1 MVIPAAIAKAAATL
15 LTNEKTRK
23 GFGWVLVA
31 VFSPVILL
39 IALLCSIGS
48 GGAEHNNASV
58 EACFYGSTLSAEVPA
73 EFRHSIEEMRSA
85 FSLLDSAVAS
95 ANAQTESGNGLDP
108 LRVKAVFYALCF
120 GEAAPSQSEA
130 DSFVACFYTTET
142 RTRTVEVEQEDGT
155 VTTEEKTYTVNA
167 PISLYQ
173 AYTHLEAHLGRD
185 ITEDDRNNIN
195 HVYTSVAGTAG
206 GGSYN
211 GEYLRG
217 DGTSIEL
224 DISTFTD
231 PSTKNAADLALY
243 AIHAWESGGAMCGE
257 PTAMSS
263 PIPSSPTSRNSTPTV
278 LVSTQT
284 SFVPTGWAVGPP
296 TAWG

>member
-1 MVIPAAIAKAAATL
+1 MAIPAAIAKAAATL

-95 ANAQTESGNGLDP
+95 ANEQTESGNGLDP

-120 GEAAPSQSEA
+120 GEDAPSQSEA

-142 RTRTVEVEQEDGT
+142 RTRTVEIEQEDGT
-155 VTTEEKTYTVNA
+155 VTTEEENYTVNV
-167 PISLYQ
+167 PLSLYQ
-173 AYTHLEAHLGRD
+173 AYTQLEAHLGRD

-243 AIHAWESGGAMCGE
+243 AIHAWESG
-257 PTAMSS
+257 
-263 PIPSSPTSRNSTPTV
+263 
-278 LVSTQT
+278 
-284 SFVPTGWAVGPP
+284 
-296 TAWG
+296 WGYVWGT